1 MMPTVQPRAV
11 ARTAKTT
18 LEAELEEARSAMTR
32 SGVSKAYWR
41 SRRVLWVEQLEVV
54 TVFSVFWWHACPP

>member
-11 ARTAKTT
+11 ARTVKTT

-32 SGVSKAYWR
+32 SGVAKAQWR
-41 SRRVLWVEQLEVV
+41 SRRAL
-54 TVFSVFWWHACPP
+54 